1 MFPIPW
7 FAVIFISI
15 PQTFLIIM
23 IGFTLFNIKIKLQDA
38 IIATILISILAYFL
52 RRLPIVPGSHTIII
66 AICLTAVIFVI
77 SRINIWY
84 SCISVLL
91 GAMILGVLE
100 NAVMPIVL
108 LLISKTVDDLALH
121 PWLNIEVFMPTLLLS
136 ILIYWLIK
144 KFDLVLYDLGK
155 GDSW

>member
-23 IGFTLFNIKIKLQDA
+23 IGFKLFNIKIKLKDA
-38 IIATILISILAYFL
+38 IAAAVLVSIIAYFL
-52 RRLPIVPGSHTIII
+52 RRLSIPPGSHTIIL
-66 AICLTAVIFVI
+66 AICLTAVITI
-77 SRINIWY
+77 LSRINIWY

-100 NAVMPIVL
+100 NAVMPIIL
-108 LLISKTVDDLALH
+108 FFISKTVNDLALN
-121 PWLNIEVFMPTLLLS
+121 PWLNIEVFLPTLLLS
-136 ILIYWLIK
+136 ALIFCLIK
-144 KFDLVLYDLGK
+144 KYDLVLYDLGAREI
-155 GDSW
+155 S